1 MKKNSSIHLALCVL
15 AISIL
20 LPVNSSVKHLFSN
33 RAGTTSVA
41 VLSGS
46 PLPLPTPPSA
56 LGVSGSPLPLP
67 TPPGLGVLSASGS
80 PLPLPTPPGLT
91 IAGMSGSPL
100 PLPTPPG
107 QMA

>member
-1 MKKNSSIHLALCVL
+1 MKKNGSIHLVLCAL

-20 LPVNSSVKHLFSN
+20 LPVNGSVKHLFSN
-33 RAGTTSVA
+33 RAATAPVA
-41 VLSGS
+41 VPSGS

-67 TPPGLGVLSASGS
+67 TPPRLGGLSASGS
-80 PLPLPTPPGLT
+80 PLPLPTPPGLS

-107 QMA
+107 QIA